1 MKKTKPEILVRRRQF
16 TRLFYKNN
24 HLNLALSI
32 LSTVLG
38 AGLSLVISWLLQ
50 QTIDLATGSGKTLT
64 LIQLAL
70 LAVTTLLFCAVDD
83 LIGAFAKPKFLSRA
97 IGQYREF
104 AYAELLK
111 KNLVTFIRE
120 NTATY
125 LSALSNDVNSI
136 EINYLQKLLDFVGNT
151 FLFLGSLALM
161 LWYSPSLTI
170 IALTLSVLPLVVS
183 VKISPSL
190 SKAETQVSQENAS
203 FVSTLKEGL
212 SGFSVIKS
220 FQAEREIYRL
230 FTKSNQQI
238 QEAKCRR
245 LRYAAI
251 LTSVGST
258 IATAVQLCVFLIGC
272 WMALS
277 GWGVTPGM
285 MVVFVNLMNYFNMF
299 ISALPDF
306 ISNRSA
312 CNALIDKLAA
322 VLSVNVKKEGI
333 AIPKRL
339 EHKITIKNLTFG
351 YNKSHPVLHNIS
363 THFTVGKS
371 YAVVGSS
378 GSGKSTLLRLL
389 MAADDSYTGSIYYDN
404 IELRTV
410 NPNLVYELVS
420 LVEQN
425 VFVFDSSIRNNFP
438 QEQVECAVRLAGLEQ
453 LFKAKG
459 DGFLCGE
466 NGCNLSGGERQR
478 ISIARCLMRQ
488 TPVLLVDE
496 ATAMLDKE
504 TAFQVSSAIIDL
516 EGLTRIVVT
525 HTLDEALLRRYD
537 SILVLKNGS
546 IVESGNFDELMEKT
560 GYFYSL
566 YTVSQ

>member
-1 MKKTKPEILVRRRQF
+1 MRCRYRKTIFLNEENGYTIAVF
-16 TRLFYKNN
+16 TTKDASVP
-24 HLNLALSI
+24 LAARDKYLQ
-32 LSTVLG
+32 G
-38 AGLSLVISWLLQ
+38 QKVIGF
-50 QTIDLATGSGKTLT
+50 T
-64 LIQLAL
+64 
-70 LAVTTLLFCAVDD
+70 
-83 LIGAFAKPKFLSRA
+83 A
-97 IGQYREF
+97 IGFDLPQ
-104 AYAELLK
+104 
-111 KNLVTFIRE
+111 
-120 NTATY
+120 
-125 LSALSNDVNSI
+125 SDQI
-136 EINYLQKLLDFVGNT
+136 EIEMEGQWEKSSHGLQ
-151 FLFLGSLALM
+151 
-161 LWYSPSLTI
+161 Y
-170 IALTLSVLPLVVS
+170 
-183 VKISPSL
+183 
-190 SKAETQVSQENAS
+190 QVEN
-203 FVSTLKEGL
+203 FMEIVPRTKEG
-212 SGFSVIKS
+212 I
-220 FQAEREIYRL
+220 
-230 FTKSNQQI
+230 
-238 QEAKCRR
+238 

-425 VFVFDSSIRNNFP
+425 VFVFDSSIRNNITMFRNFP

>member
-1 MKKTKPEILVRRRQF
+1 
-16 TRLFYKNN
+16 
-24 HLNLALSI
+24 
-32 LSTVLG
+32 
-38 AGLSLVISWLLQ
+38 
-50 QTIDLATGSGKTLT
+50 
-64 LIQLAL
+64 
-70 LAVTTLLFCAVDD
+70 
-83 LIGAFAKPKFLSRA
+83 
-97 IGQYREF
+97 
-104 AYAELLK
+104 
-111 KNLVTFIRE
+111 
-120 NTATY
+120 
-125 LSALSNDVNSI
+125 
-136 EINYLQKLLDFVGNT
+136 
-151 FLFLGSLALM
+151 
-161 LWYSPSLTI
+161 
-170 IALTLSVLPLVVS
+170 
-183 VKISPSL
+183 
-190 SKAETQVSQENAS
+190 
-203 FVSTLKEGL
+203 
-212 SGFSVIKS
+212 
-220 FQAEREIYRL
+220 
-230 FTKSNQQI
+230 
-238 QEAKCRR
+238 
-245 LRYAAI
+245 
-251 LTSVGST
+251 
-258 IATAVQLCVFLIGC
+258 
-272 WMALS
+272 MALS

-351 YNKSHPVLHNIS
+351 YDKSHPVLHNIS

-425 VFVFDSSIRNNFP
+425 VFVFDSSIRNNITMFRNFP

-504 TAFQVSSAIIDL
+504 TAFQVSSAIINL